1 MRHLLLILTCF
12 MVGCEKKPEPAP
24 IDVTP
29 PANAVTGTP
38 KLSGPVTYQ
47 LADGE
52 ARHRESPETFEIP
65 TAKERNSVTAGDSVK
80 LIFEITDGSRTQVER
95 MWVKVTGMK
104 EGLFEGLL
112 NNDPFCTDELKA
124 GEPLAFEARHI
135 IQIERADE
143 TDPGP

>member
-1 MRHLLLILTCF
+1 MRYFVLILAFT
-12 MVGCEKKPEPAP
+12 MAGCDKKQGTEPS
-24 IDVTP
+24 DSTP
-29 PANAVTGTP
+29 PLNAVTGTP

-65 TAKERNSVTAGDSVK
+65 TPEERNAVTDRDSVK

-112 NNDPFCTDELKA
+112 NNDPFCTDELKS
-124 GEPLAFEARHI
+124 GEPVTFEARHI
-135 IQIERADE
+135 IQIKRADE
-143 TDPGP
+143 TDPEP